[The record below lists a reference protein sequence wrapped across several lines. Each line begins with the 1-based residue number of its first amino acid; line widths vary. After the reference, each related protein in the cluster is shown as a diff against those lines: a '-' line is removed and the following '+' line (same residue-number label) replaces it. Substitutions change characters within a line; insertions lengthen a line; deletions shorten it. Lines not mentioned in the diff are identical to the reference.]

1 MGAQQ
6 HVMETA
12 TAIPPRQSAARY
24 TLQDRLGGGG
34 QGEVWRAHD
43 PRLGIDIALKIL
55 RPPPGRSEAAWQAL
69 LHEHAS
75 ASSLHHP
82 HIVKVY
88 APERDEEAFFLPM
101 ELAAGGDLR
110 RLRRGNYLAIVPVL
124 IEVAQALQHAHEQ
137 GVIHRDLKPGNV
149 LFDARGEVKLADFG
163 ISGRALDPGTDALI
177 RGLSPFTASPEQLR
191 GEPPSVADDIYGFGA
206 LAYELLSG
214 HPPHYPNFDARR
226 VQEQPAPRLVPAE
239 PIPPQLDD
247 LIGRMLAKDARER
260 PASMREVI
268 DELEASVNDTLTFDT
283 EDDEAVHDV
292 LPVSRP
298 SARAEATP
306 PRRDPPAVAAIAK
319 PISPIAKAT
328 STATATAPPTTAA
341 AQIGT
346 ARQSAKPIETTSA
359 TQAVKAARAIR
370 AVPLPTPRISQ
381 ASMAAEVATP
391 PQAPR
396 PAQGSSSPQA
406 SRPAQA
412 PRPALARSPAL
423 APNPALAPTP
433 ATEGSAQSV
442 SPARQRAPE
451 IVRAEPAGPGALD
464 GAALWEEVRHAP
476 LPVGTRLEP
485 MRSAAP
491 RVVLL
496 LAGLAAAVLAAFMW
510 LPSYVSMDPIAR
522 FLHAAALGDGRGS
535 AEAPNTGSQPTVPPA
550 PTHET
555 SPAAIGTPS
564 GESGLRAD
572 ASAQG
577 ASPSG
582 STTAPDEVARSRG
595 SFTEALSTFDRRLD
609 ALVSRGA
616 TAWAGPDFAAAR
628 TRAAEA
634 VDARDAGHL
643 DLAQKRLTQATKLLD
658 NVERAAPAALAA
670 QLAAGDR
677 ALAAGQPERAQQAF
691 DVAIRIDPKSDA
703 ARDGLERVKSALDD
717 QRYTKAA
724 AEGYAALG
732 AGKFDEARAA
742 FEHARELRPD
752 GSEALTGLHR
762 LDSAGDG
769 RTIGAMRARAAALES
784 QERWDEAMRVYED
797 LLRQDRSLTFAQEG
811 RERAADR
818 MLLNESMQEL
828 IDRPDRLSAPQARD
842 QAAALLQE
850 AQEESDPG
858 PELRG
863 QVARLSALLPGIDKP
878 VHLSLMSDNLTQ
890 VAIPSIGSFGSFSR
904 REIQLRPGHY
914 TVIGTR
920 AGYHDVHRDI
930 VVSPGEESVTVN
942 VSCDDPI

>member
-1 MGAQQ
+1 
-6 HVMETA
+6 META
-12 TAIPPRQSAARY
+12 TAIPPRHSAARY

-110 RLRRGNYLAIVPVL
+110 RLRRASYLKIVPVL
-124 IEVAQALQHAHEQ
+124 VKVAQALDHAHEQ

-260 PASMREVI
+260 PVSMREII
-268 DELEASVNDTLTFDT
+268 DELEASINDTLTFDA
-283 EDDEAVHDV
+283 EDGEPLHNMLPLTPLSDRPEA
-292 LPVSRP
+292 P
-298 SARAEATP
+298 A
-306 PRRDPPAVAAIAK
+306 PRRDTPAVAVSVK
-319 PISPIAKAT
+319 PTSSIAKAT
-328 STATATAPPTTAA
+328 STATASSSAAVGSTAA
-341 AQIGT
+341 A
-346 ARQSAKPIETTSA
+346 RPI
-359 TQAVKAARAIR
+359 AAGPLR
-370 AVPLPTPRISQ
+370 AVPTARSSPRP
-381 ASMAAEVATP
+381 MAE
-391 PQAPR
+391 QAPSVVQAPSVARAPGPAETKAPAQRARPTLTER
-396 PAQGSSSPQA
+396 PAQSVG
-406 SRPAQA
+406 PAQPVA
-412 PRPALARSPAL
+412 
-423 APNPALAPTP
+423 
-433 ATEGSAQSV
+433 
-442 SPARQRAPE
+442 E
-451 IVRAEPAGPGALD
+451 IARAEPAGPGAVD
-464 GAALWEEVRHAP
+464 GAALWEEVRDAP
-476 LPVGTRLEP
+476 LPVGARLEP
-485 MRSAAP
+485 MRSGAP
-491 RVVLL
+491 RMILL
-496 LAGLAAAVLAAFMW
+496 LAGLAVAVLAAFIW
-510 LPSYVSMDPIAR
+510 LPNYVSTDPIAR
-522 FLHAAALGDGRGS
+522 FLRAAAVSAGHSNTAAPNTVSQPAVPPPLTQESGSAAGASGS
-535 AEAPNTGSQPTVPPA
+535 AESALHDDVN
-550 PTHET
+550 
-555 SPAAIGTPS
+555 
-564 GESGLRAD
+564 
-572 ASAQG
+572 AQG
-577 ASPSG
+577 ANATG
-582 STTAPDEVARSRG
+582 KTTAAAVAARSRS
-595 SFTEALSTFDRRLD
+595 SFTESLSTFDRRFD

-616 TAWAGPDFAAAR
+616 TDWAGADFVAAR

-658 NVERAAPAALAA
+658 NVEHAAPAALAA
-670 QLAAGDR
+670 ELAAGGR
-677 ALAAGQPERAQQAF
+677 ALAAGQPERAQQAYG
-691 DVAIRIDPKSDA
+691 VATRIDPKNDA

-717 QRYTKAA
+717 QRYAKAA

-732 AGKFDEARAA
+732 AGKLDDARAD
-742 FEHARELRPD
+742 FERALELRPD
-752 GSEALTGLHR
+752 GAEALAGLHR
-762 LDSAGDG
+762 LDTTGGG
-769 RTIGAMRARAAALES
+769 RTIGAMRAHAVALES

-797 LLRQDRSLTFAQEG
+797 LLRQDRTLTFAQEG
-811 RERAADR
+811 RERTADR

-850 AQEESDPG
+850 AQEVSDPG

-890 VAIPSIGSFGSFSR
+890 VAIPSIGSFGSFTR
-904 REIQLRPGHY
+904 REIQLRPGRY

-920 AGYHDVHRDI
+920 EGYRDVHRDI
-930 VVSPGEESVTVN
+930 VVSPGVDSVTVN